1 MPWDFLQH
9 FSCSAELERMDMA
22 EVERATQA
30 DIDRCVATVVLAF
43 SGDPAA
49 RWMYADAGMFFA
61 NFPRF
66 VRAFGGNAFAHGS
79 AHHIAGSAAALWL
92 PPEVGPDEEQLMALI
107 EGSVAPDRRPVVFEV
122 IEAMGAYHPEVPH
135 WYLPLI
141 GTDPARQS
149 QGYGSALLRH
159 ALATCDAEMLP
170 AYLEATSPRNVPF
183 YQRHGFEALG
193 TIQVADSPPITPML
207 RRPR

>member
-107 EGSVAPDRRPVVFEV
+107 EGSVAPDRRAGRVRGHRGDGCLSPGGTALVL
-122 IEAMGAYHPEVPH
+122 AADRHRPGAAEPRLWFGAVAARLWRSATRRCCRPI
-135 WYLPLI
+135 WKP
-141 GTDPARQS
+141 PARAMCRS
-149 QGYGSALLRH
+149 ISGTALKLSAPSR
-159 ALATCDAEMLP
+159 
-170 AYLEATSPRNVPF
+170 
-183 YQRHGFEALG
+183 
-193 TIQVADSPPITPML
+193 
-207 RRPR
+207 

>member
-1 MPWDFLQH
+1 
-9 FSCSAELERMDMA
+9 
-22 EVERATQA
+22 
-30 DIDRCVATVVLAF
+30 
-43 SGDPAA
+43 
-49 RWMYADAGMFFA
+49 
-61 NFPRF
+61 
-66 VRAFGGNAFAHGS
+66 
-79 AHHIAGSAAALWL
+79 
-92 PPEVGPDEEQLMALI
+92 
-107 EGSVAPDRRPVVFEV
+107 
-122 IEAMGAYHPEVPH
+122 MGAYHPEVPH

-159 ALATCDAEMLP
+159 ALAICDAAMLP